1 MPIPKQRHTS
11 SRRDRRRS
19 HHALKKI
26 NLSKCSNCGEPVL
39 SHTICSNCGY
49 YKGKQVVD
57 VLAKLDKKEKKEKA
71 KELAQKEKETKS
83 TGPLSLEGLS
93 KK

>member
-19 HHALKKI
+19 HLALKRVF
-26 NLSKCSNCGEPVL
+26 LTKCPHCGASIPP
-39 SHTICSNCGY
+39 HTICPNCGY
-49 YKGKQVVD
+49 YKGRKIID
-57 VLAKLDKKEKKEKA
+57 VLAKLDKKKRREKA
-71 KELAQKEKETKS
+71 KELQEQQQNAQSKK
-83 TGPLSLEGLS
+83 PLSLESLS